1 MSKVNFAGYKLKVP
15 GHPLLRMLAGVALV
29 IGGTLGFLPVL
40 GFWMIPL
47 GLAVLSIDFPP
58 VRRFYR
64 RTTVKLGHW
73 LHRRWPA
80 IAKRFG
86 YGAPRPGKFT

>member
-47 GLAVLSIDFPP
+47 GLAVLAVDFPAAE
-58 VRRFYR
+58 RAY
-64 RTTVKLGHW
+64 HW
-73 LHRRWPA
+73 LERKWKPVEDRVRQWW
-80 IAKRFG
+80 R
-86 YGAPRPGKFT
+86 GARARE